1 MDGERERGE
10 REGMAGPRV
19 IFHMDMDAF
28 YASVEQRDRP
38 EWRGRPVIV
47 GGMPESRGVVCAAS
61 YEARRFGVRS
71 AMPSVTAGRLCPEGV
86 FVRPRMDVY
95 RAESAAIMELVRGF
109 AGEAVE
115 QVSVDEAYLE
125 VTEQVGGEGGHDEM
139 IRRAVPMAEAIKAAV
154 RRERGLAATIGVGP
168 NKLTAKIASSSFK
181 PDGLTVVL
189 ESGKAAFLRPL
200 PAGAIHGVGKV
211 TEAAL
216 ARAGLV
222 TVGDIQ
228 DCQDDLRAYVGSWWG
243 ELRRMAFGEDDRPL
257 DFSDD
262 IRSVSSENTFARDTA
277 DRAVL
282 RGCLRE
288 QAEEIA
294 GRLQRHR
301 LAAVTVQVKV
311 RYSDFT
317 TLTRQVS
324 MEEALEDAASIYRL
338 SCWLLGRHRLVARPL
353 RLIGVGVTGL
363 RAVTMRQ
370 MVLPFME
377 TRR

>member
-1 MDGERERGE
+1 
-10 REGMAGPRV
+10 MAGPRV

-61 YEARRFGVRS
+61 YEARRFGVKS

-125 VTEQVGGEGGHDEM
+125 VTELVGGEGGHDEM

-216 ARAGLV
+216 GRAGLV

-317 TLTRQVS
+317 TVTRQVS
-324 MEEALEDAASIYRL
+324 MEEALEDAATIYRL

-370 MVLPFME
+370 LVLPFME

>member
-1 MDGERERGE
+1 MASDILHIKDGYFFEV
-10 REGMAGPRV
+10 PR
-19 IFHMDMDAF
+19 MLWRSTRKT
-28 YASVEQRDRP
+28 ASD
-38 EWRGRPVIV
+38 
-47 GGMPESRGVVCAAS
+47 
-61 YEARRFGVRS
+61 F
-71 AMPSVTAGRLCPEGV
+71 PSW
-86 FVRPRMDVY
+86 FVRLDSEFQS
-95 RAESAAIMELVRGF
+95 AEADAIITGLTELGVNPAELTGLKELWQEWQHADHKN
-109 AGEAVE
+109 AGWPL
-115 QVSVDEAYLE
+115 DAYLE
-125 VTEQVGGEGGHDEM
+125 KQGADLKAVASKWSGENE
-139 IRRAVPMAEAIKAAV
+139 P
-154 RRERGLAATIGVGP
+154 AATDGYQAYLAENPAPTYDWFVQVLKSPEKRAGW

-324 MEEALEDAASIYRL
+324 MEEALEDASSIYRL

-370 MVLPFME
+370 LVLPFME